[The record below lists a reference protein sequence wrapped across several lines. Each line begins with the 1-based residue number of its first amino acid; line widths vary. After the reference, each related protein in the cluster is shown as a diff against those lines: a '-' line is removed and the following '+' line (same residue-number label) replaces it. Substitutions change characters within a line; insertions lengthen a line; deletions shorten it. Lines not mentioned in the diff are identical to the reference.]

1 MQNID
6 IEICTAQLRSN
17 HGKNSV
23 LYSTA
28 TNLVAMFKEQC
39 ILQYSYLSCWYV

>member
-1 MQNID
+1 MDPVQNIE

-28 TNLVAMFKEQC
+28 TNRVGMFKEQC
-39 ILQYSYLSCWYV
+39 ILQYCY